1 METSAKTNT
10 NVEDVFRQ
18 LARAMLEIYNPKLV
32 SVSIGI
38 QNKNKATGA
47 CSKRTSKG
55 PEAVP
60 RSRLQSGV
68 ASSHLMHSNLIF
80 NAFYGMVLI
89 FYAYVAAA
97 FVPDV

>member
-38 QNKNKATGA
+38 QNKNKLLA
-47 CSKRTSKG
+47 R
-55 PEAVP
+55 VP
-60 RSRLQSGV
+60 NG
-68 ASSHLMHSNLIF
+68 H
-80 NAFYGMVLI
+80 
-89 FYAYVAAA
+89 
-97 FVPDV
+97 